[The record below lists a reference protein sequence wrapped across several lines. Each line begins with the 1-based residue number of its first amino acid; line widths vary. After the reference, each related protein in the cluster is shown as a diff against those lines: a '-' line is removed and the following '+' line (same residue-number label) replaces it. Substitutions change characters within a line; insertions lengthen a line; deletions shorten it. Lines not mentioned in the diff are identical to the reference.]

1 MNRLKLSKVLAT
13 LLFSSSCVLNGTTLN
28 DAVENLMIVNPEVEA
43 IKQNNEAYKTYI
55 EEANGNY
62 KPVVDLEVTA
72 DTKKTKSKLDG
83 TGSWTEESQEGLD
96 GQLNFDQLIYDG
108 GLTPALVEESKYRYE
123 SNMLT
128 NSAAVEKV
136 VLSGVTAYLD
146 LVKYDKR
153 LEISKK
159 NVKIHE
165 TYLETAREAEKI
177 SGDTL
182 NTVEVTARLHL
193 AKKNYIEELDNEQ
206 IAQNSFRRV
215 VGEEIKDTV
224 CAPVANE
231 SVLPS
236 EIDTFINDVLAKNN
250 TVLAQRAKIQEQRA
264 IINQEQSKYLPT
276 LKFNLNGTWDDDYI
290 TSNTQKK
297 IYSASIILNYNFYT
311 GGKDEQSN
319 LREKLFLKESTKVLG
334 SKSDLVVDEATS
346 AYNSYKISKD
356 KIQELQGYVT
366 ANEDLLKIYKD
377 QFEAGNRTFVDVLD
391 IESDLYD
398 AKVQLIDEEARLLN
412 LYYTMLSLT
421 SNLQDTI
428 VAQPNIPCSVTKAST
443 NDDKL
448 ENKEDE
454 LSDLQKSLE

>member
-1 MNRLKLSKVLAT
+1 MNRLRLSKVLAT
-13 LLFSSSCVLNGTTLN
+13 LLLSSCVLNATTLN
-28 DAVENLMIVNPEVEA
+28 DAVENLIVVNPEVEA

-62 KPVVDLEVTA
+62 RPVVDLEVVA

-83 TGSWTEESQEGLD
+83 TRNWQDESQEGLD
-96 GQLNFDQLIYDG
+96 GQINFDQLIYDG
-108 GLTPALVEESKYRYE
+108 GFTPALVEEAKYRYDN
-123 SNMLT
+123 NMLT
-128 NSAAVEKV
+128 NSATVEKV
-136 VLSGVTAYLD
+136 VLSGTTAYLD

-153 LEISKK
+153 LKVSEK
-159 NVKIHE
+159 NIKIHE
-165 TYLETAREAEKI
+165 IYLETAKEGEEI

-182 NTVEVTARLHL
+182 NTAEVTARLHL
-193 AKKNYIEELDNEQ
+193 AKKNFIEELDNEQ
-206 IAQNSFRRV
+206 IAKNSFKRV
-215 VGEEIKDTV
+215 VGKEIKDSV
-224 CAPVANE
+224 CSPVVNE

-264 IINQEQSKYLPT
+264 IVNQEGSKYLPT

-290 TSNTQKK
+290 TSNTEKK
-297 IYSASIILNYNFYT
+297 IYSAGVVLNYNFYT

-319 LREKLFLKESTKVLG
+319 LREKLFLKESTKILA

-356 KIQELQGYVT
+356 KIEQLQGYVS

-377 QFEAGNRTFVDVLD
+377 QFEAGSRTFVDVLD
-391 IESDLYD
+391 IESDLYG
-398 AKVQLIDEEARLLN
+398 AKIQLIDEEVRLLG

-428 VAQPNIPCSVTKAST
+428 ITQPNTPCSVVKEASI
-443 NDDKL
+443 DAKPMK
-448 ENKEDE
+448 KEDE
-454 LSDLQKSLE
+454 LSELQKSLE